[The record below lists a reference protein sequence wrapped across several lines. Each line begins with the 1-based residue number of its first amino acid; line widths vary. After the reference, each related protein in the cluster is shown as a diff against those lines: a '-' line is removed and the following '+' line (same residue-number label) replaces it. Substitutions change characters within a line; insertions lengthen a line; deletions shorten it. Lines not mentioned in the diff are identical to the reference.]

1 MRCAAAPRSDGGV
14 VHERWLPWSG
24 RPSYNTATSHGGDG
38 VVGGA
43 QCMVYDV
50 WCMVYGGWC
59 GYGYGRECECGIL
72 CHFEKMSRHEQR
84 RADRTRALGGLEPP
98 RPRAVSVAAS
108 VAVNVAVFASTAA
121 GRTAAGMKGTDRP
134 ARGNS
139 VHARAGFVFF
149 SLFASQKRRREQK
162 APRAQAGGAER
173 SSRRWGVRRRVAR
186 EQQAARCTAG

>member
-14 VHERWLPWSG
+14 VHERWLLWSG

-38 VVGGA
+38 VV
-43 QCMVYDV
+43 CVVRSV
-50 WCMVYGGWC
+50 WCMVYGVWC
-59 GYGYGRECECGIL
+59 GYGGGEYECECGIL

-84 RADRTRALGGLEPP
+84 RADRTRALDGLEPP
-98 RPRAVSVAAS
+98 RPRAVNVAVS

-134 ARGNS
+134 ARGSS

-186 EQQAARCTAG
+186 EQQAACCTAG